1 MQPYE
6 TACRV
11 AENMRSANSEMIVQC
26 RDVVGHLLE
35 CCRLQ
40 WWSSRPALPTKI
52 DIDDLSE
59 IAKRIKTYLL
69 DRRDRSQ
76 AHHEVR

>member
-35 CCRLQ
+35 CCRL
-40 WWSSRPALPTKI
+40 
-52 DIDDLSE
+52 
-59 IAKRIKTYLL
+59 
-69 DRRDRSQ
+69 
-76 AHHEVR
+76 